1 MAAVFVAGV
10 SGTYFGMQEIGD
22 NNALVKSSSAHLVG
36 HVTATVYG
44 PDGEIKAYRQSDN
57 EIVEHGMGM
66 IAAQLFEGLNTTG
79 VDQAPALTNRVGGVS
94 SVDSIGIGV
103 AAGPVSSQ
111 DTTIDFSTVDPLH
124 GCNNVTTSGP
134 LGPINHGGVAF
145 NTPLDNRWS
154 LQTDNGT
161 GVTSETGFAAV
172 GINGSATFGPSAS
185 CVDTYQEAGAFDNN
199 TSGAM
204 FARNTYTPVILT
216 AVDSLV
222 INWNFQFDD
231 S

>member
-1 MAAVFVAGV
+1 MAAVFVVGV

-22 NNALVKSSSAHLVG
+22 NNALVKSSSVHMVG
-36 HVTATVYG
+36 HVTAIMYG

-66 IAAQLFEGLNTTG
+66 IAAQVFEGINTTG
-79 VDQAPALTNRVGGVS
+79 VDLPTALTARVGGLS
-94 SVDSIGIGV
+94 SVDSIGIGT
-103 AAGPVSSQ
+103 GTNPVSSQ
-111 DTTIDFSTVDPLH
+111 DDTITFN

-134 LGPINHGGVAF
+134 VGPINFGTPF
-145 NTPLDNRWS
+145 NSPNNNRWS
-154 LQTDNGT
+154 LQTDNATRNGP
-161 GVTSETGFAAV
+161 TSETGFAAV
-172 GINGSATFGPSAS
+172 GINGSATFGPHGS
-185 CVDTYQEAGAFDNN
+185 CVGAYVEAGAFDNN

-204 FARNTYTPVILT
+204 FARNTYTLVTLT